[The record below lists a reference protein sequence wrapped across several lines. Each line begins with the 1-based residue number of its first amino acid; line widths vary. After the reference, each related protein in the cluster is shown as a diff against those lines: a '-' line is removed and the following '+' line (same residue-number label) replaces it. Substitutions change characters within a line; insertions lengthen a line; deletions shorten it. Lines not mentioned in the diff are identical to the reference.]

1 MKSSEQNEVKNS
13 FQYQDD
19 DENKKY
25 LFYTNVK
32 KHQLN
37 EDINENLSFN
47 NVDQIEKF

>member
-19 DENKKY
+19 DENKKC
-25 LFYTNVK
+25 LFYTNIK

-47 NVDQIEKF
+47 NFDEMEKF